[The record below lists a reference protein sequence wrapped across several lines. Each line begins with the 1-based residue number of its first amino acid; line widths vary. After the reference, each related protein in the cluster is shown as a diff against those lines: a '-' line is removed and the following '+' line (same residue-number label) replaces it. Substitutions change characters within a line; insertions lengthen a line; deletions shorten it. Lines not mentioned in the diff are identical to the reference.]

1 MESSLD
7 YHDSADLTMR
17 MTKLE
22 LNISILKSKLEKC
35 ECRLARLEKKHTKP
49 EDTKKLTTMINR
61 GVSRSTLNT
70 IEETI

>member
-7 YHDSADLTMR
+7 HHDSADLTMR

-49 EDTKKLTTMINR
+49 EDTKK
-61 GVSRSTLNT
+61 G
-70 IEETI
+70 E